1 MSWACS
7 QYGQYAPG
15 GAHHGW
21 GGAGHSHLAV
31 HHHPY
36 SAHVPGPP
44 PSGVPPGDLHG
55 RPRRGRS
62 RSKSSRA
69 RSRSRSPRRV
79 KSSVKTVRASDLKMD
94 LGKEAFSKLV
104 LECLLLLSPGE
115 FGDIWVGIPRQLL
128 AVAWGPPPGV
138 VVEHWLT
145 ERRGAHPDVC
155 QAQCTEKGEVCPA
168 GFSEAAAAPWGWELS
183 DNYSHFSALLFT
195 ILGAFPLAS
204 FDYNKWVQVEEH
216 SQVLEQVSRETWLSR
231 HGSPYMMPAPVLP
244 IPVTEM

>member
-44 PSGVPPGDLHG
+44 PSGVTPGDLHG

-104 LECLLLLSPGE
+104 LECLLLLSPEE
-115 FGDIWVGIPRQLL
+115 FGDIWVSIPRQLR
-128 AVAWGPPPGV
+128 AVAWRPPPGV
-138 VVEHWLT
+138 VVDIDSLKGA
-145 ERRGAHPDVC
+145 ERIQMCA
-155 QAQCTEKGEVCPA
+155 K
-168 GFSEAAAAPWGWELS
+168 L
-183 DNYSHFSALLFT
+183 NALRRERCVQ
-195 ILGAFPLAS
+195 LAS
-204 FDYNKWVQVEEH
+204 PKQQPHFEDENCGQLLPFLGFVVH
-216 SQVLEQVSRETWLSR
+216 DFGNVSACFL
-231 HGSPYMMPAPVLP
+231 
-244 IPVTEM
+244 